1 MLAHFFLRLFVAYV
15 LRHRRASQGWQPS
28 LRCHVNKLHH
38 FGPALRH
45 DLLGRLSEGP
55 CGEIDLGLIPGVGVG
70 ATVRKPSKLDLQVQV
85 VNASTVS
92 GG

>member
-1 MLAHFFLRLFVAYV
+1 MLALFLFAALRRLCFAAPSSFTRLAAVVAV
-15 LRHRRASQGWQPS
+15 PCKQIAS
-28 LRCHVNKLHH
+28 LRA
-38 FGPALRH
+38 GSATG
-45 DLLGRLSEGP
+45 LLGRLSEGP

-70 ATVRKPSKLDLQVQV
+70 ATVRNPSKLDLQVQV